1 MKIAISVLI
10 IIFSTLV
17 DLTAQN
23 IRVKVVNDS
32 EPLPYAYIFIN
43 NKITTTTDS
52 IGVALIALKKLTI
65 GDTISASYIGT
76 APSYVVF
83 DGQSSYQITLSESFA
98 YDIEQVDIVPDIEKM
113 FRKKVARQYTVVGSP
128 IMEADFSIRF
138 TPGQSLSGKLRAE
151 HTIKG
156 DYKRYYT
163 TPLEIKT
170 KIDTSSLDMTYIRT
184 ILHHSISEANVPSSM
199 LFHFRKGKSH
209 YGYLGVRNGE
219 HVFRVTYSEA
229 SFSDDF
235 AYQILVRADAKTRS
249 IKSTEIDAIS
259 TRGYWRMKI
268 SQNYRPFKH
277 RNPLARSVIF
287 QNQIDEKIEFNY
299 GEKIDIQF
307 TNIKISLR
315 R

>member
-1 MKIAISVLI
+1 MKTAFSVLI
-10 IIFSTLV
+10 IILSTLA

-23 IRVKVVNDS
+23 IKIKVVNDS

-52 IGVALIALKKLTI
+52 VGMASIAMKALNL
-65 GDTISASYIGT
+65 GDTISASCIGT

-83 DGQSSYQITLSESFA
+83 DGKSNYKITLSESFA
-98 YDIEQVDIVPDIEKM
+98 YDIEPVDIVPDIEKL

-138 TPGQSLSGKLRAE
+138 TPGESLSGRLKVE
-151 HTIKG
+151 HTTKG
-156 DYKRYYT
+156 DHKRFYT
-163 TPLEIKT
+163 LPLEIKT
-170 KIDTSSLDMTYIRT
+170 KIDTASLDMAYIRKT
-184 ILHHSISEANVPSSM
+184 LHHSISESNIPSSM

-229 SFSDDF
+229 PFSTDF

-259 TRGYWRMKI
+259 TRGYWRLKI

-299 GEKIDIQF
+299 GDKIDIQF
-307 TNIKISLR
+307 TNIKITLKR
-315 R
+315 